1 MLLLVARE
9 GMFGFVF
16 LLFEFS
22 GKKRKEM
29 WFVGVGGPLGTEE
42 KQGLQ
47 DNFVEGSCILMS
59 YKEEE
64 RKKGLTYVVT
74 SFFVVV

>member
-1 MLLLVARE
+1 MPCCWLKEE
-9 GMFGFVF
+9 GYFDLFF
-16 LLFEFS
+16 LFEFS
-22 GKKRKEM
+22 GTKKERKCG
-29 WFVGVGGPLGTEE
+29 FVGAGGPLGTEE

-64 RKKGLTYVVT
+64 RKKG
-74 SFFVVV
+74 

>member
-1 MLLLVARE
+1 
-9 GMFGFVF
+9 
-16 LLFEFS
+16 
-22 GKKRKEM
+22 M
-29 WFVGVGGPLGTEE
+29 WFVSAGGPLGTEE